1 MKCYRMILV
10 NLPFINISYIIK
22 ALKDEEIFY
31 LVNGKLYM
39 KILDA
44 IADTDNEVLLLI
56 KLSLHDL

>member
-1 MKCYRMILV
+1 
-10 NLPFINISYIIK
+10 
-22 ALKDEEIFY
+22 
-31 LVNGKLYM
+31 M